1 LAYTLTS
8 EIEWMTWLVAG
19 RLNPVKLSFRW
30 VHGHVHT
37 WQCKM
42 EKPARHP
49 DSQPHERRF
58 KYLFSAEICGSR
70 ASVIATALKIYSEVT
85 VHQNK

>member
-42 EKPARHP
+42 EGLP
-49 DSQPHERRF
+49 DIQTASPTSAASSIYFRL
-58 KYLFSAEICGSR
+58 KYVNR
-70 ASVIATALKIYSEVT
+70 APPL
-85 VHQNK
+85 